1 MAVKKD
7 KIDTLDKIEQHWTIW
22 TKLDR
27 RKIDKIGQ
35 NWIIWTKLDKNKIDK
50 IGQYGQNCTI
60 WTKLDIMD
68 KIVQTDR

>member
-27 RKIDKIGQ
+27 HKIDKIGQ
-35 NWIIWTKLDKNKIDK
+35 NRTKLDN
-50 IGQYGQNCTI
+50 
-60 WTKLDIMD
+60 MD
-68 KIVQTDR
+68 KIR